1 MAKDKKRMAQGTQ
14 LEQAPVDP
22 EPRQE
27 DPEQVAEQEYRDQAI
42 AEATAVLQEYFG
54 DENASIKQLAFAT
67 GANYTALLKASKA
80 PVSGQMY
87 DPDNVNFGAM
97 VQVLVRKNGI
107 DALVDLK
114 VDKLLSTGTDAPEVL
129 LDVKVNDIVTLRPV
143 ENADG
148 SVTKF
153 PPYRVHI
160 ATPTHL
166 VIMADGTSKPRV
178 MSNATF
184 KHSGGTVVGHA
195 DPEGAV
201 DTEGEGA

>member
-1 MAKDKKRMAQGTQ
+1 MAKDKKNKMAQGGRAEAE
-14 LEQAPVDP
+14 LPNDVAVDSSP
-22 EPRQE
+22 AEEPRQE
-27 DPEQVAEQEYRDQAI
+27 DPEQEYRDQAI
-42 AEATAVLQEYFG
+42 AEATAVLQEYFE
-54 DENASIKQLAFAT
+54 DENASIKQLAFAA

-97 VQVLVRKNGI
+97 IQVLVRKNGI
-107 DALVDLK
+107 DALAGLK
-114 VDKLLSTGTDAPEVL
+114 VDKLLATGTDVPEVL

-148 SVTKF
+148 SVTEF
-153 PPYRVHI
+153 PPYRAHI
-160 ATPTHL
+160 VTPTHL
-166 VIMADGTSKPRV
+166 VIMVDGTSKPRV

-195 DPEGAV
+195 A
-201 DTEGEGA
+201 EGEGA